1 MTETRGIGRKA
12 LPNFIC
18 GDRSRKITNFCSKSI
33 DWNIVKFLKSRYSEN
48 DHHFGETCM
57 LRPHLGAKKGSRLKF
72 PYLVCYCTFW
82 SIYLLRQW
90 DVVRCSSFPGEIT
103 YSCNSN
109 RWNVRI
115 PPKFNTA
122 TWWNTMSLW
131 AQITSP
137 LKMFLKS
144 AQYKSQNFVLT
155 TQGYAWLCSGSN
167 GHGDISL
174 HTSVPAC
181 NISISSPL

>member
-1 MTETRGIGRKA
+1 MPETRGIGRKA

-18 GDRSRKITNFCSKSI
+18 GARSRKITNFCSKSI

-72 PYLVCYCTFW
+72 PYLVCSCTFW

-109 RWNVRI
+109 HWNVRI
-115 PPKFNTA
+115 PPKFSTFHTV
-122 TWWNTMSLW
+122 TWWNTMPLW
-131 AQITSP
+131 AQISSP
-137 LKMFLKS
+137 LKILFKIRS
-144 AQYKSQNFVLT
+144 VQVPE
-155 TQGYAWLCSGSN
+155 LCSYYPGVC
-167 GHGDISL
+167 L
-174 HTSVPAC
+174 TLLWV
-181 NISISSPL
+181 